1 MPEADKISQDL
12 LNAAKGGQAAAQNQI
27 ILQLSSMLKRL
38 ASRYFIIGGDKEDLL
53 QEAMIGLH
61 KAITS
66 YDPSKNS
73 EFIAYAK
80 TCIHNHIISAINE
93 ATAQKHRPLNASLEL
108 EAANQFSYD
117 GPMDLVITRETLESV
132 LALMQE
138 TLSKKEKQVLILY
151 LDGLSYKQIAS
162 TLQIS
167 EKSVSNALCRI
178 RSKLT

>member
-1 MPEADKISQDL
+1 MPVADTVSQEL
-12 LNAAKGGQAAAQNQI
+12 LNAAKGGKAVAQNQI
-27 ILQLSSMLKRL
+27 ILQLSPMLKRIS
-38 ASRYFIIGGDKEDLL
+38 SRYFIMGGDKDDLL

-66 YDPSKNS
+66 YDASKSN

-80 TCIHNHIISAINE
+80 TCIHNQIISAINE
-93 ATAQKHRPLNASLEL
+93 AAAKKHRPLNASLEL

-132 LALMQE
+132 LAIIQDK
-138 TLSKKEKQVLILY
+138 LSKKEKQVLLLY
-151 LDGLSYKQIAS
+151 LDGLSYKKIAAM
-162 TLQIS
+162 LQIT